1 MPHPQLPHDLKRNI
15 VVAAKQAVG
24 FLLQR
29 SFQRIN
35 GLPCGFDA
43 GVYKP
48 LIHRDA
54 IFGESTQISTGS
66 VGVDRIDGAADKK
79 RDTFCAEL
87 KQDAGHFA
95 GSGDLIVVDLRDRF
109 VLAPPN
115 EYEGRFIL
123 PQKVDAGIVR
133 HCIGED
139 RTVHFMAGKLSLQL
153 EIFRI
158 GRIAQQQVIAALVC
172 HGADAAHALAQ
183 KRKVQRNETFGNN
196 HCDVIGA
203 HRFAALNRSEFRTG
217 APHIRIDFGTG
228 LFADT
233 TFSGKSA

>member
-48 LIHRDA
+48 LIHRNA
-54 IFGESTQISTGS
+54 IFGKSTQISTGS

-79 RDTFCAEL
+79 CDTFCAEL

-95 GSGDLIVVDLRDRF
+95 GSGDLIVIDLRDGL
-109 VLAPPN
+109 VLAASD
-115 EYEGRFIL
+115 EHKRCLVL
-123 PQKVDAGIVR
+123 PQKFDAGIIR
-133 HCIGED
+133 HGIGED

-196 HCDVIGA
+196 HCDVVGS
-203 HRFAALNRSEFRTG
+203 HPFAALNRSEFRTG